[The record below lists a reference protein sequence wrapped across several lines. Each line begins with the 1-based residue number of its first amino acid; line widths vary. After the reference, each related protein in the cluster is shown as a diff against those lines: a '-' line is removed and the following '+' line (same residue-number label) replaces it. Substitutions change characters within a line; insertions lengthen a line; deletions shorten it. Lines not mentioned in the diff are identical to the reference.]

1 MLQCNTSSIYWWYQ
15 PLDRKNDRPL
25 MSRQLSISSLFS
37 VLALVMLALFARAGT
52 YADMQVGQGEV
63 LVQVQDVVTTGR

>member
-1 MLQCNTSSIYWWYQ
+1 MT
-15 PLDRKNDRPL
+15 DPL

-52 YADMQVGQGEV
+52 YADTQVGQGEV